1 MSYLKSIALIGMGV
15 LSVAAFM
22 AVAILCPF
30 VFFRFP
36 RREVKSGDESTLYG
50 RFNTNPGTW
59 SALIPR
65 SADVM
70 TAV

>member
-1 MSYLKSIALIGMGV
+1 MIGMGV

-36 RREVKSGDESTLYG
+36 RREVKSGDESALDG
-50 RFNTNPGTW
+50 RFSINPGRW
-59 SALIPR
+59 EALVPK
-65 SADVM
+65 SADLFA
-70 TAV
+70 AV

>member
-1 MSYLKSIALIGMGV
+1 MSCLKSIAMIGIGV

-36 RREVKSGDESTLYG
+36 RREVKFGDESALDG
-50 RFNTNPGTW
+50 RFSINHGTW
-59 SALIPR
+59 EAWIPC
-65 SADVM
+65 SADLM
-70 TAV
+70 TAA